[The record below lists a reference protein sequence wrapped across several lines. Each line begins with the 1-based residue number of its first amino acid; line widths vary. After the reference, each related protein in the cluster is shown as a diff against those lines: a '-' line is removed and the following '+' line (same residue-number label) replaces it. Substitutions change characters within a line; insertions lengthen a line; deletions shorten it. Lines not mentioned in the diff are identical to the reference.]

1 MKDLLQPDSP
11 LYLPDGSIRSILA
24 LGVVGAYVGGLIDE
38 NIALLVLAFY
48 FADRGS
54 SAA

>member
-1 MKDLLQPDSP
+1 MKDLLQPESP
-11 LYLPDGSIRSILA
+11 LYLPAGSIRSILA
-24 LGVVGAYVGGLIDE
+24 IGVVSAYVAGLVDE
-38 NIALLVLAFY
+38 QLALLVLAFY